1 MPTLVE
7 LPESFSINRWLRTT
21 YKTSKLF
28 APSKDGMGPL
38 IPQFLKLNLRSVG
51 IEPQASGIVAL
62 LAN

>member
-38 IPQFLKLNLRSVG
+38 IPQFLKLLHMPTAEVG
-51 IEPQASGIVAL
+51 E
-62 LAN
+62 NNEDD